1 MKYIEL
7 GLNDRGIATR
17 ASIIPQG
24 TVYGSLG
31 KLTADRDLLHLDVKT
46 KPNGDWF
53 GVANWYV
60 ETIKEHERGTGWC
73 IEGSAR
79 DWDLTADQV
88 NKLLDQLEG

>member
-24 TVYGSLG
+24 
-31 KLTADRDLLHLDVKT
+31 ADKDLLHLDVKT

-53 GVANWYV
+53 SVADWYV
-60 ETIKEHERGTGWC
+60 ETIKEHERDTGWC